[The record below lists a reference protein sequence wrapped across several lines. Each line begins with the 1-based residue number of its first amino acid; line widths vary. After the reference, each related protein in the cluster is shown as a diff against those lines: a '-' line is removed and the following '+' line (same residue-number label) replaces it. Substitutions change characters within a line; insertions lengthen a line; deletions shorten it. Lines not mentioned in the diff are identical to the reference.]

1 MFKAIIATGFLFSHL
16 VCAAQ
21 YHRIISL
28 APHATELAFA
38 AGLGQQMVAVSERSD
53 YPPETEKLDK
63 VASYQGIKLERILAL
78 KPDLVITWPAGNP
91 MRELEKL
98 EKLGIEVY
106 RSNVT
111 TIDAI
116 ADSIE
121 QLSRYAQDPSVGEG
135 NAAEFRQRLQRLK
148 QKYQNQ
154 TPVRYFYQLSEKPII
169 TMAQDKWPSEV
180 FRLCG
185 GENIFENGPA
195 PYPQVGIEQV
205 VLAKPDAIFT
215 SRHAMENGNMWLAW
229 PSIPAVAEQH
239 IWSLNPDWI
248 NRPTPR
254 TLNAIMEVCDY
265 LDQVR
270 KKR

>member
-1 MFKAIIATGFLFSHL
+1 MFKAIVITSLLLSQVAYAT
-16 VCAAQ
+16 Q
-21 YHRIISL
+21 YQRIISL

-38 AGLGQQMVAVSERSD
+38 AGLGQQIVAVSERSD

-98 EKLGIEVY
+98 EKLGIAIY

-121 QLSRYAQDPSVGEG
+121 QLSDYAQDPSIGKH
-135 NAAEFRQRLQRLK
+135 NASEFRHQLQLLK
-148 QKYQNQ
+148 QKYQNSE
-154 TPVRYFYQLSEKPII
+154 PVRYFYQLSEKPII

-180 FRLCG
+180 FRFCG
-185 GENIFENGPA
+185 GENIFENGAA

-205 VLAKPDAIFT
+205 VLAKPEAIFT
-215 SRHAMENGNMWLAW
+215 SRHAMENGNMWLEW
-229 PSIPAVAEQH
+229 TSIPAVTAQH

-254 TLNAIMEVCDY
+254 TLSAIIEVCDY